1 MGKSLPST
9 ARLYQV
15 AKTTS
20 QSLVTSPPKQ
30 TRPTSPTTQK
40 SSKRPR
46 LSKGKEME
54 SESSSVNANS
64 SSNEHRVPLS
74 AVVSDCIKRWFK
86 DTLKEAKTGDINMQV
101 LVGQMYY
108 NGYGVA
114 RDAHM
119 GRVWITR
126 ASRTRSSAWKVG
138 DKQPGYNASDSD
150 SDELKCD
157 S

>member
-1 MGKSLPST
+1 M
-9 ARLYQV
+9 AAMLYQV

-20 QSLVTSPPKQ
+20 QNLVTSPPKQ

-46 LSKGKEME
+46 LSKRKEME
-54 SESSSVNANS
+54 TESSSVKASS

-86 DTLKEAKTGDINMQV
+86 DTLKEAKAGDINMQV

-108 NGYGVA
+108 NGYGVP
-114 RDAHM
+114 RDDHM

-126 ASRTRSSAWKVG
+126 ASRTRSSVWKVS

-150 SDELKCD
+150 SDELKGD